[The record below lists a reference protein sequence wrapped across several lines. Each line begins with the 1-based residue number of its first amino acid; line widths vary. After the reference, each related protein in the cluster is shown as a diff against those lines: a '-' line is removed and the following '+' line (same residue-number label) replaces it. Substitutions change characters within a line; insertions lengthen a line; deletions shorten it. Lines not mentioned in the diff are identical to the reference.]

1 MGPKFKVRNI
11 PGCVINDL
19 YYHVTPLLL
28 KNPSSVIIMAGTNDA
43 TTKKSFKIFDEL
55 MMLKQYIEVEAPEC
69 TVIISCPTPRFDNA
83 YAQLTIK
90 NLQKKVSSINKDH
103 VILNDNINE
112 SRISRKGLHLN
123 GKLSGR
129 LAMNFKSHIRSK
141 F

>member
-1 MGPKFKVRNI
+1 
-11 PGCVINDL
+11 
-19 YYHVTPLLL
+19 
-28 KNPSSVIIMAGTNDA
+28 MAVNDA

-55 MMLKQYIEVEAPEC
+55 MMLKQYIQVEDPEC

-83 YAQLTIK
+83 YAQFTIK

-112 SRISRKGLHLN
+112 SHISKKGLYLN
-123 GKLSGR
+123 GKGPGR